1 MNFLAIRCVWGF
13 QTSVWKNG
21 FIFRAVVPRIGHAQ
35 ITLIFQSPRSNIF
48 ITARPL
54 PSVLCPAVG
63 SAPVSRLVSF
73 LKRLAAKDNADV
85 QWSVSAERICN
96 VCKMRCAQSDCKAIC
111 PYCGSLDTYL
121 SRYAHDAAWR
131 ETQNRRCDRRR
142 VELVLSAALAAQQ
155 SR

>member
-1 MNFLAIRCVWGF
+1 
-13 QTSVWKNG
+13 
-21 FIFRAVVPRIGHAQ
+21 
-35 ITLIFQSPRSNIF
+35 
-48 ITARPL
+48 
-54 PSVLCPAVG
+54 
-63 SAPVSRLVSF
+63 LVSF

-96 VCKMRCAQSDCKAIC
+96 VCKMRCAQSDGKAIC

-142 VELVLSAALAAQQ
+142 VELLLWQRRQRRNPGNSLDSGNTTAPTA
-155 SR
+155 RKKPI